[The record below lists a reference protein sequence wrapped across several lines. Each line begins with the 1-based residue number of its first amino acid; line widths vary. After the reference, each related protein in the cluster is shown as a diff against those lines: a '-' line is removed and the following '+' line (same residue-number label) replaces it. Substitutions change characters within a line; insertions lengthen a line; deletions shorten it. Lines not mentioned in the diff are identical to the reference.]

1 MAARQLLNVPT
12 ACVEEVMESVAMTN
26 PACKRLDGYNVI
38 VRASI
43 DGSKVAIVSGGGSG
57 HEPSH
62 AGWVAE
68 GMLTAAVCG
77 SVFASPS
84 TKSVLAAIMHVTG
97 AAGCLVIIKNCVPRI
112 V

>member
-1 MAARQLLNVPT
+1 
-12 ACVEEVMESVAMTN
+12 MESVVMTN
-26 PACKRLDGYNVI
+26 HTVRRLEGFNVI
-38 VRASI
+38 VRAEI
-43 DGSKVAIVSGGGSG
+43 DRSKVAIVSGGGSG

-84 TKSVLAAIMHVTG
+84 TKSVLSAIMHVTG
-97 AAGCLVIIKNCVPRI
+97 AAGCLVIIKNCVPPSHHIHDQRLDSE

>member
-1 MAARQLLNVPT
+1 MNAV
-12 ACVEEVMESVAMTN
+12 
-26 PACKRLDGYNVI
+26 
-38 VRASI
+38 
-43 DGSKVAIVSGGGSG
+43 VSGGGSG

-62 AGWVAE
+62 AGWVAD

-97 AAGCLVIIKNCVPRI
+97 AAGCLVIIKNCERRESTRHDTPHVTAHGCRVTGAHEPRRHDWRDGAL
-112 V
+112 